1 MSKTTNTTLE
11 PPVGTSEL
19 TERRYVYN
27 GDTSPAASQANNFAP
42 RGNRPIKHRKRSPFN
57 IIVMIAAV
65 SILIV
70 FYVWN
75 KIAVNKLAVDV
86 NDLQTQFQKIESAN
100 DVLRAD
106 ISKKS
111 NLERIGRTATQ
122 IGLTYPKEQPV
133 WIQVDAERLTSRVT
147 E

>member
-1 MSKTTNTTLE
+1 MPKTSTLE

-27 GDTSPAASQANNFAP
+27 GESLPSPASSQMNNFAP

-57 IIVMIAAV
+57 IIAMLAAV
-65 SILIV
+65 SMLIV

-75 KIAVNKLAVDV
+75 KIAVNRFAVEV

-106 ISKKS
+106 INKKS
-111 NLERIGRTATQ
+111 NLERIG
-122 IGLTYPKEQPV
+122 
-133 WIQVDAERLTSRVT
+133 
-147 E
+147 